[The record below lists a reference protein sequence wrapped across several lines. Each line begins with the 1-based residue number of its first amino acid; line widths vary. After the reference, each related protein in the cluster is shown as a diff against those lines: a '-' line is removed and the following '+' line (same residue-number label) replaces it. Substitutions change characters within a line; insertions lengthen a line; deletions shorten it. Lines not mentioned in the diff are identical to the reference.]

1 MSYRKINFLNTFFLT
16 LISIVQQ
23 KEFNNHRHELK
34 IVSFS
39 QGSFIMENDQGSESS
54 KISVPLF
61 STVNW

>member
-1 MSYRKINFLNTFFLT
+1 VSYRKINFLNTFFLT

-39 QGSFIMENDQGSESS
+39 QGSFIMENDQGS
-54 KISVPLF
+54 
-61 STVNW
+61 